1 MKLYTYKRTAQFAP
15 EAGVLRDGKLV
26 PFAAF
31 GLKYASMNDLIR
43 GASPEELK
51 TLASGAFDA
60 ARAVPLDAVTVL
72 APIPEPAQDVLCLGL
87 NYMAHANEARS
98 FSAAF
103 ASKEGWPVYFSKRVN
118 WAPGDGEGI
127 PAHEDLTEQLDYEV
141 ELAVIIGRDAKN
153 VTMEEARS
161 YVFGYT
167 IVNDV
172 TARDLQNRHVQWYFG
187 KSLDG
192 FNPMGPCI
200 VTADEFAFPP
210 ALRISSSVNGE
221 LRQDSN
227 TNMLIHSIAKII
239 SQFSQGATLKAGTI
253 IATGTPKGVAMGMEK
268 PRFLKKGDVV
278 TCEIEGIGTLT
289 NTIV

>member
-118 WAPGDGEGI
+118 CAPGDGEGI

-221 LRQDSN
+221 LRQDA
-227 TNMLIHSIAKII
+227 TTDLLIHSIAKII

>member
-1 MKLYTYKRTAQFAP
+1 MPTRTQVEERLRQKAPKRTPRLWGRLLRLPGNRYLMTGGLLLFLSM
-15 EAGVLRDGKLV
+15 VLRKALYWRLLGSVCL
-26 PFAAF
+26 
-31 GLKYASMNDLIR
+31 
-43 GASPEELK
+43 
-51 TLASGAFDA
+51 
-60 ARAVPLDAVTVL
+60 L
-72 APIPEPAQDVLCLGL
+72 APIPEPRQDVLCLGL

-98 FSAAF
+98 FSASF
-103 ASKEGWPVYFSKRVN
+103 ASKEGWPVYFSKRVSL
-118 WAPGDGEGI
+118 APGDGEGI
-127 PAHEDLTEQLDYEV
+127 PAHDDLTEQLDYEV

-153 VTMEEARS
+153 VKEEDAS
-161 YVFGYT
+161 DYVFGYT
-167 IVNDV
+167 VLNDM

-221 LRQDSN
+221 LRQDA
-227 TNMLIHSIAKII
+227 TTDLLIHSIAKII

-253 IATGTPKGVAMGMEK
+253 IAAGTPKGVAMGMEK